1 MNRNISRAIILGSVF
16 LVFPSQVLALPLL
29 DIGKLDVVKIPNITL
44 PVKNTESFCADFSDT
59 KNTIDAERKKR
70 DDAVLEYLKEHE
82 NTLAEAR
89 NVADA
94 ELGESR
100 SKSDQRRSEWY
111 ERLFDRAKTDTEKD
125 AQVAFKQTV
134 EKALEK
140 RRDVVDEAMVVFRTG
155 VDGTIE
161 ERKVSMEA
169 VKESFQEAIEGAYT
183 QVEADCTAGKT
194 TSEIKK
200 SFQTNL
206 KGAREKLKTDK
217 KQLDKVSQ
225 TIESLAQTNKIT
237 LEKAKAE
244 FEKSFS
250 EAKATLQLVF
260 QQSEH

>member
-1 MNRNISRAIILGSVF
+1 MNRNISRAIILGSIF

-29 DIGKLDVVKIPNITL
+29 DVGKLDVVKIPKITL
-44 PVKNTESFCADFSDT
+44 PVKNTEPFCTDFSQT
-59 KNTIDAERKKR
+59 KDAIDMVRKQR
-70 DDAVLEYLKEHE
+70 DAAVLEYLKEHE
-82 NTLAEAR
+82 NTLAEER

-111 ERLFDRAKTDTEKD
+111 ERLLERANTDTEKD
-125 AQVAFKQTV
+125 ALVAFKQTV
-134 EKALEK
+134 EKTLEK
-140 RRDVVDEAMVVFRTG
+140 RRDGVDEAMVAFRTG

-169 VKESFQEAIEGAYT
+169 VKESFQKAVDGAFA
-183 QVEADCTAGKT
+183 QVDTDCAAGKT

-206 KGAREKLKTDK
+206 KAAREKLKTDK

-225 TIESLAQTNKIT
+225 TIESLAQTKKFT

-250 EAKATLQLVF
+250 EAKATLHLVF
-260 QQSEH
+260 QHSER